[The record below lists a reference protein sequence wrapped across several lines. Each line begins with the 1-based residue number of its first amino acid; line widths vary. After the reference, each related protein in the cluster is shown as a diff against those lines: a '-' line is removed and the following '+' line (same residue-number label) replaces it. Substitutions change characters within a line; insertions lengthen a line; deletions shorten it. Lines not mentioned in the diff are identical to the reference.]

1 MNSVASNR
9 LLRRLSFLIQI
20 SADQFLFARSPQL
33 FAGYHVFHRLSMPR
47 HPPYTLSNLITFI
60 DHRHTG
66 RVQRRVRQ
74 QPGHTVNN
82 VSSIAKKVLGDIRPT
97 EKPGPQKDLVAIS

>member
-1 MNSVASNR
+1 
-9 LLRRLSFLIQI
+9 
-20 SADQFLFARSPQL
+20 
-33 FAGYHVFHRLSMPR
+33 MPR

-97 EKPGPQKDLVAIS
+97 EKPGPQKDLVAIRYPGGLRPDLKDGHRGLFKFTLTNKP

>member
-1 MNSVASNR
+1 MG
-9 LLRRLSFLIQI
+9 FPIQ
-20 SADQFLFARSPQL
+20 RSPGHSL
-33 FAGYHVFHRLSMPR
+33 VADSPEHIAGSHVFHRLSMPR